1 MEEYDAK
8 NPHPMGNDLDPM
20 YDMYHYDLGNNAGQA
35 VYGGAAGYED

>member
-20 YDMYHYDLGNNAGQA
+20 YDMYHYDLNQ
-35 VYGGAAGYED
+35 